1 MSVISRPCNLTPATW
16 TVLISIALVNSL
28 LKRARYDCE
37 QFQSEVDKPSS
48 QDMKVEKLSLLVVKK
63 KKAYKQCDGKQL
75 WVGICFIALDHG
87 MHLDPHQRTLKQL
100 QMQMCGMSSSFK
112 VTHVSMKITLIF
124 NVE

>member
-1 MSVISRPCNLTPATW
+1 MISRPCNLTPATW

-63 KKAYKQCDGKQL
+63 KGLQTMRWKT
-75 WVGICFIALDHG
+75 ALGGDLLYSARPRYALG
-87 MHLDPHQRTLKQL
+87 STSED
-100 QMQMCGMSSSFK
+100 FK
-112 VTHVSMKITLIF
+112 TTPNA
-124 NVE
+124 NVWNE